1 MGQRNPAPVEN
12 GGKHPCLSH
21 YFVGISTICL
31 VIYRISQRP
40 IHDVLR
46 RFHQP
51 ASDGLT
57 IHSDPREALGG
68 TTEEATFYANRP
80 AGQDP
85 GAWDADVE
93 VWRFFANES
102 NLNQPRLGQES
113 GISHMGLSENVVYP

>member
-40 IHDVLR
+40 IHHP
-46 RFHQP
+46 FGP
-51 ASDGLT
+51 
-57 IHSDPREALGG
+57 PRCSLGG

-85 GAWDADVE
+85 GADVE
-93 VWRFFANES
+93 VLRFFANES

-113 GISHMGLSENVVYP
+113 GIYHMGLSENVVYP